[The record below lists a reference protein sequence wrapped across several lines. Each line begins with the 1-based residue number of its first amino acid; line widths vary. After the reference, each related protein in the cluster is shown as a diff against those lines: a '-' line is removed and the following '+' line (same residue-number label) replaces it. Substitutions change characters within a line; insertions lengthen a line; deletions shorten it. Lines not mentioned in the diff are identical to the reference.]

1 MFGSNGLSAADVAAV
16 VRNNDGCCNN
26 GGYGMMNGIGGYGF
40 GEGWWVIIIL
50 MALFG
55 GFGYGGFGYGGAG
68 MRGGNGCGCEAAVA
82 TVGDIQRGFD
92 NQGVTNKLNG
102 LENGLADGFYSM
114 NNSMLTGFNGVQSA
128 IQNSTM
134 NAMQNTFTL
143 QQAIQSDTV
152 ANMQN
157 TNALAT
163 QFANCCCENRTG
175 FQKVGYDLATQGNAI
190 QVAIANQT
198 QALMQNQNDN
208 YRALHEEIV
217 ANRMEDMKTENANL
231 RSQIQ
236 ALNLAASQ
244 ANQNTY
250 LVNQLRPC
258 PQPAYIV
265 ANPFCC
271 NGQQYASFQRSGCC
285 AQCA

>member
-102 LENGLADGFYSM
+102 LENGLADGFYAM

-128 IQNSTM
+128 IQNSAM

-143 QQAIQSDTV
+143 QQAIQADTV
-152 ANMQN
+152 GNMQN

-175 FQKVGYDLATQGNAI
+175 FQQVGYDLATQGNAI
-190 QVAIANQT
+190 QVAISNQT

-208 YRALHEEIV
+208 YRALHDEIV
-217 ANRMEDMKTENANL
+217 ANRMEDMRTENANL

-271 NGQQYASFQRSGCC
+271 NQQVSYQNANCC
-285 AQCA
+285 PSQCCG

>member
-102 LENGLADGFYSM
+102 LENGLADGFYTM

-128 IQNSTM
+128 IQNSAM

-163 QFANCCCENRTG
+163 QLANCCCENRTG
-175 FQKVGYDLATQGNAI
+175 FQQVGYNLATQGNAI

-236 ALNLAASQ
+236 ALNLAQSQ

-271 NGQQYASFQRSGCC
+271 NQQVSYQNANCC
-285 AQCA
+285 PSQCCG

>member
-128 IQNSTM
+128 IQNSAM

-175 FQKVGYDLATQGNAI
+175 FQQVGYDLATQGNAI

-271 NGQQYASFQRSGCC
+271 NQQVSYQNANCC
-285 AQCA
+285 PSQCCG

>member
-1 MFGSNGLSAADVAAV
+1 MFNSSNGLSAADVAAV
-16 VRNNDGCCNN
+16 MGSNSCNN
-26 GGYGMMNGIGGYGF
+26 GFGYGF
-40 GEGWWVIIIL
+40 GEGWWVVIIL

-114 NNSMLTGFNGVQSA
+114 NNSMLTGFNGVQNA
-128 IQNSTM
+128 IQNSAM

-143 QQAIQSDTV
+143 QQAIQADTV
-152 ANMQN
+152 GNMQN

-175 FQKVGYDLATQGNAI
+175 FQQVGYDLATQGNAI
-190 QVAIANQT
+190 QVAISNQT

-208 YRALHEEIV
+208 YRALHDEIV
-217 ANRMEDMKTENANL
+217 GYRMQDKDETIAAL
-231 RSQIQ
+231 RSQVQ
-236 ALNLAASQ
+236 ALNLAQSQ

-271 NGQQYASFQRSGCC
+271 NQQVSYQNANCC
-285 AQCA
+285 PSQCCG

>member
-102 LENGLADGFYSM
+102 LENGLADGFYAM

-128 IQNSTM
+128 IQNSAM

-163 QFANCCCENRTG
+163 QLANCCCENRTG
-175 FQKVGYDLATQGNAI
+175 FQQVGYNLATQGNAI

-208 YRALHEEIV
+208 YRALHDEIV
-217 ANRMEDMKTENANL
+217 ANRMEDMRTENANL

-271 NGQQYASFQRSGCC
+271 NQQVSYQNANCC
-285 AQCA
+285 PSQCCG

>member
-1 MFGSNGLSAADVAAV
+1 MFSGSNGLSAADVAAV
-16 VRNNDGCCNN
+16 
-26 GGYGMMNGIGGYGF
+26 MNGNSCNSNGFGYGF

-50 MALFG
+50 FALFG
-55 GFGYGGFGYGGAG
+55 GFGRGFGGYGAG
-68 MRGGNGCGCEAAVA
+68 GYGSNCGSGCGCEGSVA
-82 TVGDIQRGFD
+82 SVADVQRGFD

-128 IQNSTM
+128 IQNSAM

-143 QQAIQSDTV
+143 QQAILSDTV

-163 QFANCCCENRTG
+163 QLANCCCENRTG
-175 FQKVGYDLATQGNAI
+175 FQQVGYDLATQGNAI

-236 ALNLAASQ
+236 ALNLAQSQ

-250 LVNQLRPC
+250 LVNTLRPC
-258 PQPAYIV
+258 PQPAYVV

-271 NGQQYASFQRSGCC
+271 NQQTTQQFVCPSACGQ
-285 AQCA
+285 

>member
-1 MFGSNGLSAADVAAV
+1 MFSSSNGLSAADVAAV
-16 VRNNDGCCNN
+16 MNGNSCNN
-26 GGYGMMNGIGGYGF
+26 GGFGYGF

-50 MALFG
+50 FALFG
-55 GFGYGGFGYGGAG
+55 GFGRGFGGMGSYGGC
-68 MRGGNGCGCEAAVA
+68 NTGCGCQSAIA
-82 TVGDIQRGFD
+82 TVADVQRGFD

-114 NNSMLTGFNGVQSA
+114 NSALMSGFNGVNTA
-128 IQNSTM
+128 IQNSAM
-134 NAMQNTFTL
+134 NAMQNTNAI
-143 QQAIQSDTV
+143 QQAIQADTV

-163 QFANCCCENRTG
+163 QLANCCCENRTG
-175 FQKVGYDLATQGNAI
+175 FAQVGYDLATQGNAI
-190 QVAIANQT
+190 QVAISNQT

-208 YRALHEEIV
+208 YRALHDEIV
-217 ANRMEDMKTENANL
+217 ANRMEDMRTENANL

-236 ALNLAASQ
+236 ALNLAQSQ

-250 LVNQLRPC
+250 LVNTLRPC
-258 PQPAYIV
+258 PQPAYVV

-271 NGQQYASFQRSGCC
+271 NQQTTQQFVCPTACGQ
-285 AQCA
+285 

>member
-102 LENGLADGFYSM
+102 LENGLADGFYAM

-128 IQNSTM
+128 IQNSAM

-163 QFANCCCENRTG
+163 QLANCCCENRTG
-175 FQKVGYDLATQGNAI
+175 FQQVGYNLATQGNAI

-208 YRALHEEIV
+208 YRALHDELV
-217 ANRMEDMKTENANL
+217 SYRMQDKDETIAAL

-271 NGQQYASFQRSGCC
+271 NQQVSYQNANCC
-285 AQCA
+285 PSQCCG

>member
-1 MFGSNGLSAADVAAV
+1 MFSGSNGLSAADVAAV
-16 VRNNDGCCNN
+16 MNGNCCNN
-26 GGYGMMNGIGGYGF
+26 NGFGYGF

-50 MALFG
+50 FALFG
-55 GFGYGGFGYGGAG
+55 GFGRGFGGYGAG
-68 MRGGNGCGCEAAVA
+68 GSCGSGCGCEGSVA
-82 TVGDIQRGFD
+82 SVADVQRGFD

-128 IQNSTM
+128 IQNSAM

-143 QQAIQSDTV
+143 QQAIQADTV

-163 QFANCCCENRTG
+163 QLANCCCENRTG
-175 FQKVGYDLATQGNAI
+175 FQQVGYALATQGNAI

-250 LVNQLRPC
+250 LVNTLRPC
-258 PQPAYIV
+258 PQPAYVV

-271 NGQQYASFQRSGCC
+271 NQQTTTQQFVCPSACGQ
-285 AQCA
+285 

>member
-102 LENGLADGFYSM
+102 LENGLADGFYAM

-128 IQNSTM
+128 IQNSAM

-163 QFANCCCENRTG
+163 QLANCCCENRTG
-175 FQKVGYDLATQGNAI
+175 FQQVGYDLATQGNAI

-271 NGQQYASFQRSGCC
+271 NQQVSYQNANCC
-285 AQCA
+285 PSQCCG

>member
-16 VRNNDGCCNN
+16 VRNNDGCCNY
-26 GGYGMMNGIGGYGF
+26 GGYGMMNGMGGYGF
-40 GEGWWVIIIL
+40 GECWWVIIIL

-250 LVNQLRPC
+250 LVNTLRPC

-265 ANPFCC
+265 DNPFCC

>member
-1 MFGSNGLSAADVAAV
+1 MFNSSNGLSAADVAAV
-16 VRNNDGCCNN
+16 MGSNSCNS
-26 GGYGMMNGIGGYGF
+26 GFGYGF

-114 NNSMLTGFNGVQSA
+114 NTGMLNGFNGVQGA
-128 IQNSTM
+128 IQTASM

-143 QQAIQSDTV
+143 QQAIQADTV

-163 QFANCCCENRTG
+163 QLANCCCENRTG
-175 FQKVGYDLATQGNAI
+175 FQQVGYDLATQGNAI

-208 YRALHEEIV
+208 YRALHDEIV

-250 LVNQLRPC
+250 LIDQLNPC
-258 PQPAYIV
+258 ARPAYIV
-265 ANPFCC
+265 ANPNCC
-271 NGQQYASFQRSGCC
+271 YNQPIQVQQVPSQNSYCCGQ
-285 AQCA
+285 

>member
-1 MFGSNGLSAADVAAV
+1 MFNSSNGLSAADVAAV
-16 VRNNDGCCNN
+16 MGSNSCNN
-26 GGYGMMNGIGGYGF
+26 SGFGYGF

-50 MALFG
+50 MALF
-55 GFGYGGFGYGGAG
+55 GGFGYGGAG

-128 IQNSTM
+128 IQNSAM

-143 QQAIQSDTV
+143 QQAIQADTV

-175 FQKVGYDLATQGNAI
+175 FQQVGYNLAAQGNAI

-208 YRALHEEIV
+208 YRALHDEIV

-244 ANQNTY
+244 ASQNTY
-250 LVNQLRPC
+250 LVNTLRPC
-258 PQPAYIV
+258 PQPAYVV

-271 NGQQYASFQRSGCC
+271 NQQTTTQQFVCPSACGQ
-285 AQCA
+285 

>member
-16 VRNNDGCCNN
+16 VRNNDGCCNY
-26 GGYGMMNGIGGYGF
+26 GGYGMMNGMGGYGF
-40 GEGWWVIIIL
+40 GECWWVIIIL

-231 RSQIQ
+231 HSQIQ

-271 NGQQYASFQRSGCC
+271 NQQVSYQNANCC
-285 AQCA
+285 PSQCCG

>member
-102 LENGLADGFYSM
+102 LENGLADGFYAM

-128 IQNSTM
+128 IQNSAM

-143 QQAIQSDTV
+143 QQAIQADTV

-163 QFANCCCENRTG
+163 QLANCCCENRTG
-175 FQKVGYDLATQGNAI
+175 FQQLGYNLATQGNAS

-208 YRALHEEIV
+208 YRALHDEIV
-217 ANRMEDMKTENANL
+217 GYRMQDKDETIAAL
-231 RSQIQ
+231 RSQVQ
-236 ALNLAASQ
+236 ALNLAQSQ

-271 NGQQYASFQRSGCC
+271 NQQVSYQNANCC
-285 AQCA
+285 PSQCCG

>member
-128 IQNSTM
+128 IQNSAM

-175 FQKVGYDLATQGNAI
+175 FQQVGYDLATQGNAI
-190 QVAIANQT
+190 QVAISNQT

-208 YRALHEEIV
+208 YRALHDEIV
-217 ANRMEDMKTENANL
+217 ANRMEDMRTENANL

-271 NGQQYASFQRSGCC
+271 NQQVSYQNANCC
-285 AQCA
+285 PSQCCG

>member
-102 LENGLADGFYSM
+102 LENGLADGFYAM

-143 QQAIQSDTV
+143 QQAIQADTV

-175 FQKVGYDLATQGNAI
+175 FQQVGYDLATQGNAI
-190 QVAIANQT
+190 QVAISNQT

-208 YRALHEEIV
+208 YRALHDEIV
-217 ANRMEDMKTENANL
+217 ANRMEDMRTENANL

-271 NGQQYASFQRSGCC
+271 NQQVSYQNANCC
-285 AQCA
+285 PSQCCG

>member
-1 MFGSNGLSAADVAAV
+1 MFNSSNGLSAADVAAV
-16 VRNNDGCCNN
+16 MGSNSCNN
-26 GGYGMMNGIGGYGF
+26 GFGYGF

-68 MRGGNGCGCEAAVA
+68 MRGGNGCGCESAVA

-102 LENGLADGFYSM
+102 LENGLADGFYAM

-128 IQNSTM
+128 IQNSAM

-143 QQAIQSDTV
+143 QQAIQADTV

-163 QFANCCCENRTG
+163 QLANCCCENRTG
-175 FQKVGYDLATQGNAI
+175 FQQVGYNLATQGNAI

-208 YRALHEEIV
+208 YRALHDEIV
-217 ANRMEDMKTENANL
+217 GYRMQDKDETIAAL
-231 RSQIQ
+231 RSQVQ
-236 ALNLAASQ
+236 ALNLAQSQ

-271 NGQQYASFQRSGCC
+271 NQQVSYQNANCC
-285 AQCA
+285 PSQCCG

>member
-16 VRNNDGCCNN
+16 VRNNDGCCNY
-26 GGYGMMNGIGGYGF
+26 GGYGMMNGMGGYGF
-40 GEGWWVIIIL
+40 GECWWVIIIL

-271 NGQQYASFQRSGCC
+271 NGQQYASYQNSGCC

>member
-16 VRNNDGCCNN
+16 VRNNDGCCNY
-26 GGYGMMNGIGGYGF
+26 GGYGMMNGMGGYGF
-40 GEGWWVIIIL
+40 GECWWVIIIL

-128 IQNSTM
+128 IQNSAM

-217 ANRMEDMKTENANL
+217 ANRMEDIKTENANL

-250 LVNQLRPC
+250 LVNTLRPC

-265 ANPFCC
+265 DNPFCC

>member
-1 MFGSNGLSAADVAAV
+1 MFSGSNGLSAADVAAV
-16 VRNNDGCCNN
+16 
-26 GGYGMMNGIGGYGF
+26 MNGNSCNGNGFGYGF
-40 GEGWWVIIIL
+40 GEGWWVIVIL
-50 MALFG
+50 FALFG
-55 GFGYGGFGYGGAG
+55 GFGRGFGGYGAG
-68 MRGGNGCGCEAAVA
+68 GSCGSGCGCEGSVA
-82 TVGDIQRGFD
+82 SVADVQRGFD

-128 IQNSTM
+128 IQNSAM

-163 QFANCCCENRTG
+163 QLANCCCENRTG
-175 FQKVGYDLATQGNAI
+175 FQQVGYALATQGNAI

-217 ANRMEDMKTENANL
+217 ANRMEDLKTENANL
-231 RSQIQ
+231 HSQIQ

-250 LVNQLRPC
+250 LVNTLRPC
-258 PQPAYIV
+258 PQPAYVV

-271 NGQQYASFQRSGCC
+271 NQQTTTQQFVCPSACGQ
-285 AQCA
+285 

>member
-26 GGYGMMNGIGGYGF
+26 GGYGMMNGMGGYGF

-102 LENGLADGFYSM
+102 LENGLADGFYAM

-128 IQNSTM
+128 IQNSAM
-134 NAMQNTFTL
+134 NAIQNTFTL

-163 QFANCCCENRTG
+163 QLANCCCENRTG
-175 FQKVGYDLATQGNAI
+175 FQQVGYNLATQGNAI

-208 YRALHEEIV
+208 YRALHDEIV
-217 ANRMEDMKTENANL
+217 GYRMQDKDETIAAL
-231 RSQIQ
+231 RSQVQ
-236 ALNLAASQ
+236 ALNLAQSQ

-258 PQPAYIV
+258 PQPAYVV

-271 NGQQYASFQRSGCC
+271 NQQVSYQNANCC
-285 AQCA
+285 PSQCCG

>member
-1 MFGSNGLSAADVAAV
+1 MFSGSNGLSAADVAAV
-16 VRNNDGCCNN
+16 
-26 GGYGMMNGIGGYGF
+26 MNGNSCNGNGFGYGF

-50 MALFG
+50 FALFG
-55 GFGYGGFGYGGAG
+55 GFGRGFGGYGAG
-68 MRGGNGCGCEAAVA
+68 GSCGSGCGCEGSVA
-82 TVGDIQRGFD
+82 SVADVQRGFD

-114 NNSMLTGFNGVQSA
+114 NNSMLTGFNGVQNA
-128 IQNSTM
+128 IQNSAM

-163 QFANCCCENRTG
+163 QLANCCCENRTG
-175 FQKVGYDLATQGNAI
+175 FQQVGYDLATQGNAI

-208 YRALHEEIV
+208 YRALHDEIV

-250 LVNQLRPC
+250 LVNTLRPC
-258 PQPAYIV
+258 PQPAYVV

-271 NGQQYASFQRSGCC
+271 NQQTTTQQFVCPSACGQ
-285 AQCA
+285 

>member
-1 MFGSNGLSAADVAAV
+1 MFSGSNGLSAADVAAV
-16 VRNNDGCCNN
+16 
-26 GGYGMMNGIGGYGF
+26 MNGNSCNGNGFGYGF

-50 MALFG
+50 FALFG
-55 GFGYGGFGYGGAG
+55 GFGRGFGGYGAG
-68 MRGGNGCGCEAAVA
+68 GSCGSGCGCEGSVA
-82 TVGDIQRGFD
+82 SVADVQRGFD

-128 IQNSTM
+128 IQNSAM

-163 QFANCCCENRTG
+163 QLANCCCENRTG
-175 FQKVGYDLATQGNAI
+175 FQQVGYALATQGNAI

-250 LVNQLRPC
+250 LVNTLRPC
-258 PQPAYIV
+258 PQPAYVV

-271 NGQQYASFQRSGCC
+271 NQQTTTQQFVCPSACGQ
-285 AQCA
+285 

>member
-68 MRGGNGCGCEAAVA
+68 VRGGNGCGCEAAVA

-102 LENGLADGFYSM
+102 LENGLADGFYAM

-128 IQNSTM
+128 IQNSAM

-143 QQAIQSDTV
+143 QQAIQADTV

-163 QFANCCCENRTG
+163 QLANCCCENRTG
-175 FQKVGYDLATQGNAI
+175 FQQVGYNLATQGNAI

-208 YRALHEEIV
+208 YRALHDELV
-217 ANRMEDMKTENANL
+217 SYRMQDKDETIAAL
-231 RSQIQ
+231 RSQVQ
-236 ALNLAASQ
+236 ALNLAQSQ

-258 PQPAYIV
+258 PQPAYVV

-271 NGQQYASFQRSGCC
+271 NQQVSYQNANCC
-285 AQCA
+285 PSQCCG

>member
-1 MFGSNGLSAADVAAV
+1 MFSSSNGLSAADVAAV
-16 VRNNDGCCNN
+16 MNGNSCNN
-26 GGYGMMNGIGGYGF
+26 GGFGYGF

-50 MALFG
+50 FALFG
-55 GFGYGGFGYGGAG
+55 GFGRGFGGMGSYGGC
-68 MRGGNGCGCEAAVA
+68 NTGCGCQSAIA
-82 TVGDIQRGFD
+82 TVADVQRGFD

-114 NNSMLTGFNGVQSA
+114 NSALMSGFNGVNTA
-128 IQNSTM
+128 IQNSAM
-134 NAMQNTFTL
+134 NAMQNTNAI
-143 QQAIQSDTV
+143 QQAIQADTV

-175 FQKVGYDLATQGNAI
+175 FARVGYDLATQGNAI
-190 QVAIANQT
+190 QVAISNQT

-208 YRALHEEIV
+208 YRALHDEIV
-217 ANRMEDMKTENANL
+217 ANRMEDMRTENANL

-236 ALNLAASQ
+236 ALNLAQSQ

-250 LVNQLRPC
+250 LVNTLRPC
-258 PQPAYIV
+258 PQPAYVV

-271 NGQQYASFQRSGCC
+271 NQQTTQQFVCPTACGQ
-285 AQCA
+285 

>member
-40 GEGWWVIIIL
+40 GEIWWVIIIL

-102 LENGLADGFYSM
+102 LENGLADGFYAM

-128 IQNSTM
+128 IQNSAM

-163 QFANCCCENRTG
+163 QLANCCCENRTG
-175 FQKVGYDLATQGNAI
+175 FQQVGYNLATQGNAI

-250 LVNQLRPC
+250 LVNTLRPC
-258 PQPAYIV
+258 PQPAYVV

-271 NGQQYASFQRSGCC
+271 NQQVSYQNANCC
-285 AQCA
+285 PSQCCG

>member
-16 VRNNDGCCNN
+16 VRNNDGCCNY
-26 GGYGMMNGIGGYGF
+26 GGYGMMNGMGGYGF
-40 GEGWWVIIIL
+40 GECWWVIIIL

-265 ANPFCC
+265 DNPFCC

>member
-102 LENGLADGFYSM
+102 LENGLADGFYAM

-128 IQNSTM
+128 IQNSAM

-143 QQAIQSDTV
+143 QQAIQADTV

-163 QFANCCCENRTG
+163 QLANCCCENRTG
-175 FQKVGYDLATQGNAI
+175 FQQVGYNLATQGNAI

-208 YRALHEEIV
+208 YRALHDEIV
-217 ANRMEDMKTENANL
+217 ANRMEDMRTENANL

-271 NGQQYASFQRSGCC
+271 NQQVSYQNANCC
-285 AQCA
+285 PSQCCG

>member
-1 MFGSNGLSAADVAAV
+1 MFNGSNGLSAADVAAV
-16 VRNNDGCCNN
+16 
-26 GGYGMMNGIGGYGF
+26 MNGNSCNGNGFGYGF

-50 MALFG
+50 FALFG
-55 GFGYGGFGYGGAG
+55 GFGRGFGGYGAG
-68 MRGGNGCGCEAAVA
+68 GSCGSGCGCEGSVA
-82 TVGDIQRGFD
+82 SVADVQRGFD

-128 IQNSTM
+128 IQNSAM

-163 QFANCCCENRTG
+163 QLANCCCENRTG
-175 FQKVGYDLATQGNAI
+175 FQQVGYALATQGNAI

-208 YRALHEEIV
+208 YRALHDEIV

-250 LVNQLRPC
+250 LVNTLRPC
-258 PQPAYIV
+258 PQPAYVV

-271 NGQQYASFQRSGCC
+271 NQQTTTQQFVCPSACGQ
-285 AQCA
+285 

>member
-102 LENGLADGFYSM
+102 LENGLADGFYAM

-128 IQNSTM
+128 IQNSAM

-163 QFANCCCENRTG
+163 QLANCSCENRTG
-175 FQKVGYDLATQGNAI
+175 FQQVGYNLATQGNAI

-271 NGQQYASFQRSGCC
+271 NQQVSYQNANCC
-285 AQCA
+285 PSQCCG

>member
-102 LENGLADGFYSM
+102 LENGLADGFYAM

-128 IQNSTM
+128 IQNSAM

-143 QQAIQSDTV
+143 QQAIRSDTV

-163 QFANCCCENRTG
+163 QLAN
-175 FQKVGYDLATQGNAI
+175 
-190 QVAIANQT
+190 
-198 QALMQNQNDN
+198 
-208 YRALHEEIV
+208 
-217 ANRMEDMKTENANL
+217 
-231 RSQIQ
+231 
-236 ALNLAASQ
+236 
-244 ANQNTY
+244 
-250 LVNQLRPC
+250 
-258 PQPAYIV
+258 
-265 ANPFCC
+265 
-271 NGQQYASFQRSGCC
+271 
-285 AQCA
+285 

>member
-102 LENGLADGFYSM
+102 LENGLADGFYAM

-128 IQNSTM
+128 IQNSAM

-143 QQAIQSDTV
+143 QQAIQADTV

-163 QFANCCCENRTG
+163 QLANCCCENRTG
-175 FQKVGYDLATQGNAI
+175 FQQVGYDLATQGNAI
-190 QVAIANQT
+190 QVAISNQT

-208 YRALHEEIV
+208 YRALHDEIV
-217 ANRMEDMKTENANL
+217 ANRMEDMRTENANL

-271 NGQQYASFQRSGCC
+271 NQQTTQQFVCSAACGQ
-285 AQCA
+285 

>member
-40 GEGWWVIIIL
+40 GESWWVIIIL

-128 IQNSTM
+128 IQNSAM

-163 QFANCCCENRTG
+163 QLANCCCENRTG
-175 FQKVGYDLATQGNAI
+175 FQQVGYNLATQGNAI

-271 NGQQYASFQRSGCC
+271 NQQVSYQNANCC
-285 AQCA
+285 PSQCCG

>member
-102 LENGLADGFYSM
+102 LENGLADGFYAM

-128 IQNSTM
+128 IQNSAM

-163 QFANCCCENRTG
+163 QLANCCCENRTG
-175 FQKVGYDLATQGNAI
+175 FQQVGYNLATQGNAI

-244 ANQNTY
+244 DNQNTY

-271 NGQQYASFQRSGCC
+271 NQQVSYQNANCC
-285 AQCA
+285 PSQCCG

>member
-1 MFGSNGLSAADVAAV
+1 MFSGSNGLSAADVAAV
-16 VRNNDGCCNN
+16 
-26 GGYGMMNGIGGYGF
+26 MNGNSCNSNGFGYGF

-50 MALFG
+50 FALFG
-55 GFGYGGFGYGGAG
+55 GFGRGFGGYGAG
-68 MRGGNGCGCEAAVA
+68 SSCGYGCGCEGSVA
-82 TVGDIQRGFD
+82 SVADVQRGFD

-128 IQNSTM
+128 IQNSAM

-163 QFANCCCENRTG
+163 QLANCCCENRTG
-175 FQKVGYDLATQGNAI
+175 FQQLGYDLATQGNAI

-208 YRALHEEIV
+208 YRALHDEIV

-250 LVNQLRPC
+250 LVNTLRPC
-258 PQPAYIV
+258 PQPAYVV

-271 NGQQYASFQRSGCC
+271 NQQTTTQQFVCPSACGQ
-285 AQCA
+285 

>member
-1 MFGSNGLSAADVAAV
+1 MFNSSNGLSAADVAAV
-16 VRNNDGCCNN
+16 MGSNSCNS
-26 GGYGMMNGIGGYGF
+26 GFGYGF

-50 MALFG
+50 MALLG

-102 LENGLADGFYSM
+102 LENGLTDGFYSM

-128 IQNSTM
+128 IQNSAM

-143 QQAIQSDTV
+143 QQAIQADTV

-163 QFANCCCENRTG
+163 QLANCCCENRTG
-175 FQKVGYDLATQGNAI
+175 FQQVGYNLATQGNAI

-208 YRALHEEIV
+208 YRALHDEIV

-250 LVNQLRPC
+250 LVNTLRPC
-258 PQPAYIV
+258 PQPAYV
-265 ANPFCC
+265 VENPFCC
-271 NGQQYASFQRSGCC
+271 NQQTTQQFVCSAACGQ
-285 AQCA
+285 

>member
-1 MFGSNGLSAADVAAV
+1 MFSGSNGLSAADVAAV
-16 VRNNDGCCNN
+16 
-26 GGYGMMNGIGGYGF
+26 MNGNSCNGNGFGYGF

-50 MALFG
+50 FALFG
-55 GFGYGGFGYGGAG
+55 GFGRGFGGYGAG
-68 MRGGNGCGCEAAVA
+68 GSCGSGCGCEGSVA
-82 TVGDIQRGFD
+82 SVADVQRGFD

-128 IQNSTM
+128 IQNSAM

-163 QFANCCCENRTG
+163 QLANCCCENRTG
-175 FQKVGYDLATQGNAI
+175 FQQVGYDLATQGNAI

-231 RSQIQ
+231 RNQIQ

-250 LVNQLRPC
+250 LVNTLRPC
-258 PQPAYIV
+258 PQPAYVV

-271 NGQQYASFQRSGCC
+271 NQQTTTQQFVCPSACGQ
-285 AQCA
+285 